1 MTKIWVPG
9 YDEVLEK
16 FERYKQQDKNV
27 ERAKDRLMQIC
38 WKQTSY
44 IRRDPIRAYQE
55 APALQRYVELREERN
70 EELIR
75 QIEKIKDLQ
84 KEIME
89 MLDLLDDP
97 YRTILHMYYVLDY
110 SWVKVSME
118 VNYNFYYCLELRDKA
133 ICALIKASQTKPN

>member
-16 FERYKQQDKNV
+16 FEQYKKQDKNV

-70 EELIR
+70 KELIR
-75 QIEKIKDLQ
+75 QVEKTKDME

-89 MLDLLDDP
+89 MLDLVDDP
-97 YRTILHMYYVLDY
+97 HKKILRMFYVEDCT
-110 SWVKVSME
+110 WVKIGME
-118 VNYNFYYCLELRDKA
+118 TNYNANYCVDLRDRA
-133 ICALIKASQTKPN
+133 ICIIAQNLNKSE

>member
-27 ERAKDRLMQIC
+27 EKAKDRLMQIC

-55 APALQRYVELREERN
+55 APALQQYIELREERN

-97 YRTILHMYYVLDY
+97 HRTILYMFYMLDC

-118 VNYNFYYCLELRDKA
+118 INYSIAQCKNIRDSA
-133 ICALIKASQTKPN
+133 IVQLADISQKD